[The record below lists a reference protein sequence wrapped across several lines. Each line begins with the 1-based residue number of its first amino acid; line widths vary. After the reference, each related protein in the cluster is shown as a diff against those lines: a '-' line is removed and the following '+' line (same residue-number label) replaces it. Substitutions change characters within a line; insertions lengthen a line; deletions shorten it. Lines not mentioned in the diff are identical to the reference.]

1 MQTWQLS
8 DYTFPL
14 RPGPQSL
21 LAVDTPCLGWQG
33 VLASVSSQVQWPRQA
48 HRRPTGLAFPSLDAW
63 PLSRFAGKVWS
74 LVGML
79 RTSDHEDGG
88 PECVRIDDDSL
99 ILHSLEKLNKMSE
112 NSLPSFSSKLRSGTL
127 SPPGQVWWPHQAHR
141 RPAGLGLPVIG
152 CAEVGGVPEKCGP
165 GWARCGRWITKTMR
179 WPRQD
184 RRRPARLALPVL
196 GRVEVG
202 QARKKCGP
210 RWHAANLGS

>member
-79 RTSDHEDGG
+79 RTSDHEDGVVATPGSPSACRTRPSCHWMCGGWRGPGEVWSRVGTLRTLDHEDDAVATPGSPSARKTSPSCPWTRGGWPG
-88 PECVRIDDDSL
+88 PEEVWTQVARCKPRIV
-99 ILHSLEKLNKMSE
+99 KM
-112 NSLPSFSSKLRSGTL
+112 F
-127 SPPGQVWWPHQAHR
+127 AR
-141 RPAGLGLPVIG
+141 RPRM
-152 CAEVGGVPEKCGP
+152 CS
-165 GWARCGRWITKTMR
+165 
-179 WPRQD
+179 D
-184 RRRPARLALPVL
+184 R
-196 GRVEVG
+196 
-202 QARKKCGP
+202 
-210 RWHAANLGS
+210 